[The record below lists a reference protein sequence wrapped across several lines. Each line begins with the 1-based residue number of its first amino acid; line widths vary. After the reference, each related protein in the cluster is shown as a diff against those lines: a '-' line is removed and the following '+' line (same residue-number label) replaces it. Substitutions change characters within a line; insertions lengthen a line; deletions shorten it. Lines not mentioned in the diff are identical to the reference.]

1 LELSIH
7 GSKEIFNIHNV
18 LMYLAGAELDGGYTI
33 GIVKSGPSV
42 DATDVILQRIDG
54 WSNSGAV
61 WLCDVFEEFD

>member
-1 LELSIH
+1 
-7 GSKEIFNIHNV
+7 
-18 LMYLAGAELDGGYTI
+18 MYLAGAELDGGYTI